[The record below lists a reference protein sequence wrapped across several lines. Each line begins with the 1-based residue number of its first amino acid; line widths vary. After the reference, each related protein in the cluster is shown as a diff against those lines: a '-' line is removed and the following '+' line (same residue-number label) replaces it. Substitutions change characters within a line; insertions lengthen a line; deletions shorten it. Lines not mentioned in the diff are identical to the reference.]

1 MALRRMCWIY
11 QLFHKPTRKL
21 RNELCHMKDKRTVQE
36 KAGVVYRLDCKD
48 CDAKYVVET
57 GRQVQDRMAEH
68 KRDIE
73 KKKPASKVFQHV
85 QNS

>member
-1 MALRRMCWIY
+1 MSVNCFERVEILLKRA
-11 QLFHKPTRKL
+11 FS
-21 RNELCHMKDKRTVQE
+21 KRTVQE

-48 CDAKYVVET
+48 CDAKYVGET

-85 QNS
+85 QSS

>member
-1 MALRRMCWIY
+1 
-11 QLFHKPTRKL
+11 
-21 RNELCHMKDKRTVQE
+21 MKDKRTVQE

-48 CDAKYVVET
+48 CDAKYVGET

-73 KKKPASKVFQHV
+73 KKKPASKVF
-85 QNS
+85 